1 MRNKITKYL
10 RQAIAGTC
18 LLTLALSPLAGYSQ
32 VQQPVPVPDT
42 GQPIPVPS
50 TGQPIPVPAT
60 TAQPAPALTP
70 NQLEGLVAPIALY
83 PDPLIS
89 QILVAATY
97 PLEVV
102 EAYQWRQQNPGLTG
116 QALTQAAAAQNWDPS
131 VQALVVFPDV
141 LKRLNEDI
149 SWTTNLGNAFLNQ
162 QADLMSAVQRMRAS
176 AEQSGKLVATPQQQV
191 INTTQDGQPVVEI
204 LPANPE
210 VIYVPTYDPYW
221 VWGPP
226 IYYPYARWYYPPYY
240 RTGLFFGVGIGFGSF
255 FGVGWGGWGGWGWHP
270 AWGRHDVIVNNFFI
284 NRAHFN
290 TVRVANLSRESVW
303 SHDAF
308 HRQGVAYPNRALT
321 ERFHGNVRQ
330 SAMPARAAVATPGR
344 SFTAPSRA
352 ATPMGSSARSFA
364 SRPMTSSVP
373 NRDAFAGSP
382 ARPNTAPQA
391 RSYAPQARSFTPQAR
406 SYAPQT
412 RSFTPQARSYAPQTR
427 SFTPQARSTP
437 SYGGG
442 GSHGGGGGSVS
453 HGGGGGN
460 HGGGGGGSHGGGGGR
475 ARR

>member
-1 MRNKITKYL
+1 MGAFMRDKIAKYL

-18 LLTLALSPLAGYSQ
+18 LLTLALSPLEGYSQ
-32 VQQPVPVPDT
+32 VPQPAPLPDT
-42 GQPIPVPS
+42 GQPIPVPDA
-50 TGQPIPVPAT
+50 GQPIPVPAT
-60 TAQPAPALTP
+60 TAQPAPALSP

-89 QILVAATY
+89 QVLVAATY

-102 EAYQWRQQNPGLTG
+102 EAYQWQQQNRGLTG
-116 QALTQAAAAQNWDPS
+116 QALTQAAATQNWDPS

-149 SWTTNLGNAFLNQ
+149 SWTTSLGNAFLNQ
-162 QADLMSAVQRMRAS
+162 QADLMTAVQRMRAS
-176 AEQSGKLVATPQQQV
+176 AEQNGRLVTTPQQQV
-191 INTTQDGQPVVEI
+191 INTTQEGQPVVEI
-204 LPANPE
+204 MPANPD

-226 IYYPYARWYYPPYY
+226 IYYPYASWYYPPYY

-270 AWGRHDVIVNNFFI
+270 FWGGHNVIVNNFFI

-290 TVRVANLSRESVW
+290 AGRVANLSRESVW

-308 HRQGVAYPNRALT
+308 HRQGVAYPNRALAA
-321 ERFHGNVRQ
+321 RFQGSNVRQ
-330 SAMPARAAVATPGR
+330 SAMPARAAAVTPGR
-344 SFTAPSRA
+344 SFAAPSRA
-352 ATPMGSSARSFA
+352 ATPMASTARSFA

-373 NRDAFAGSP
+373 NRSAYAASP
-382 ARPNTAPQA
+382 ARSYSNPGNARAYTAPQA
-391 RSYAPQARSFTPQAR
+391 RSYAPQARSYAPQAR

-412 RSFTPQARSYAPQTR
+412 RSFAPQG
-427 SFTPQARSTP
+427 RSTP
-437 SYGGG
+437 SYSGG
-442 GSHGGGGGSVS
+442 GSSRGGGGGGSVS
-453 HGGGGGN
+453 

>member
-1 MRNKITKYL
+1 MGAFMRDKITKYL

-32 VQQPVPVPDT
+32 VPQPVPVPDT

-50 TGQPIPVPAT
+50 TGQPIPVPA

-176 AEQSGKLVATPQQQV
+176 AEQAGKLVTTPQQQV
-191 INTTQDGQPVVEI
+191 INATQDGQPVVEI

-210 VIYVPTYDPYW
+210 VIYVPTYD
-221 VWGPP
+221 
-226 IYYPYARWYYPPYY
+226 

-270 AWGRHDVIVNNFFI
+270 AWGRHDVVVNNVFI

-308 HRQGVAYPNRALT
+308 HRQG
-321 ERFHGNVRQ
+321 
-330 SAMPARAAVATPGR
+330 
-344 SFTAPSRA
+344 
-352 ATPMGSSARSFA
+352 
-364 SRPMTSSVP
+364 
-373 NRDAFAGSP
+373 
-382 ARPNTAPQA
+382 
-391 RSYAPQARSFTPQAR
+391 
-406 SYAPQT
+406 
-412 RSFTPQARSYAPQTR
+412 
-427 SFTPQARSTP
+427 
-437 SYGGG
+437 
-442 GSHGGGGGSVS
+442 
-453 HGGGGGN
+453 
-460 HGGGGGGSHGGGGGR
+460 
-475 ARR
+475 